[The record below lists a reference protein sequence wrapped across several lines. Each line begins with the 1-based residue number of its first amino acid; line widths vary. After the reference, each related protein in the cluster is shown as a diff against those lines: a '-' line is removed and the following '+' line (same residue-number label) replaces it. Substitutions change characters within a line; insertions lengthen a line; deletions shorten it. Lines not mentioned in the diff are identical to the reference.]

1 MSRVGDHL
9 SDTLKGHIAYD
20 GTSTPAKTALFLV
33 VCAAWLLPGLIGH
46 DPWKTDDA
54 VSFGVVSEMLKGGDW
69 MIPFVAGEPY
79 LERAPLFFWVSALFA
94 KLFGAVLPLHDAAR
108 LAAGFFMAVTL
119 AATSLAAMAIHG
131 ERAARIS
138 VLLLIGCVGLLI
150 RAHEMS
156 TDLAGLA
163 GVALGLL
170 GFALCAKRPRLG
182 GAVAGLSIA
191 TAFLG
196 DGFFPA
202 FLLVAV
208 GALLPFAGG
217 AWRTRGYAIA
227 AGIALAIALP
237 LAAAWPI
244 AFAYKSPALW
254 HEWLSQALASRWS
267 GSTARAGFTDLFYFA
282 KIITW
287 YAWPALPLA
296 AWTLWR
302 ARKTI
307 RQRPN
312 LQLPLAALVVFFT
325 ALTLVAEAREV
336 NALPLLLPLVLLG
349 VAELDSI
356 RRGAASALDWFGVT
370 TFFLFGAL
378 IWLGWIAAMTGSP
391 EPIAAWLQ
399 REVPGYKYAFRFI
412 PFALAMLLTLVW
424 IVVVARSLRTTRRAV
439 VNWAAGITMTW
450 MLVMTLGLPLV
461 DQARSY
467 RATAEQLRAAL
478 GGSLCTVGMGLG
490 DPQRALLDHYIQL
503 RTFKPEHPNAANC
516 KTLLVQGAPGR
527 LPEVGAQWAEAWR
540 GSRPGDKTEVF
551 VLYRRG

>member
-1 MSRVGDHL
+1 MSQASDHL
-9 SDTLKGHIAYD
+9 SDTLKGRIAYD

-46 DPWKTDDA
+46 EPWKTDDA
-54 VSFGVVSEMLKGGDW
+54 VSFGVVSEMLRGSSW
-69 MIPFVAGEPY
+69 MIPSVAGEPY
-79 LERAPLFFWVSALFA
+79 LERAPLFFWVAALFA

-119 AATSLAAMAIHG
+119 AATSIAALTIHG
-131 ERAARIS
+131 ERASRIS

-156 TDLAGLA
+156 SDLAGLA

-170 GFALCAKRPRLG
+170 GLALSVKRPRIG
-182 GAVAGLSIA
+182 GAVAGVGIA

-208 GALLPFAGG
+208 GAMLPLAGG
-217 AWRTRGYAIA
+217 TWRTRGYAIA
-227 AGIALAIALP
+227 AVIALAVAAP

-244 AFAYKSPALW
+244 AFAHQSPALW
-254 HEWLSQALASRWS
+254 HEWLSQAFASRWS
-267 GSTARAGFTDLFYFA
+267 GPTARAGFNDLFYFA

-302 ARKTI
+302 ARKTL

-312 LQLPLAALVVFFT
+312 LHLPFAALVVFFT
-325 ALTLVAEAREV
+325 GLTLVAEAREV

-378 IWLGWIAAMTGSP
+378 IWLGWFAAMTGSP
-391 EPIAAWLQ
+391 EAIAAWLQ
-399 REVPGYKYAFRFI
+399 REVPGYKYPFRFI
-412 PFALAMLLTLVW
+412 PFTLAMLLTLVW
-424 IVVVARSLRTTRRAV
+424 IVVVARSLRTTRRAI
-439 VNWAAGITMTW
+439 VNWAAGITMAW
-450 MLVMTLGLPLV
+450 MLLMTLGLPIV

-467 RATAEQLRAAL
+467 RATADRLRAAL
-478 GGSLCTVGMGLG
+478 GGSLCTVSMGVG

-527 LPEVGAQWAEAWR
+527 LPDVGAQWIEAWR

>member
-1 MSRVGDHL
+1 MSRTGDAL
-9 SDTLKGHIAYD
+9 SDTLKGRIAYD
-20 GTSTPAKTALFLV
+20 GTSTPAKTALFLI

-54 VSFGVVSEMLKGGDW
+54 VSFGVVSEILKGGSW
-69 MIPFVAGEPY
+69 MIPTVAGEAY
-79 LERAPLFFWVSALFA
+79 LEHAPLLFWVAAIFA
-94 KLFGAVLPLHDAAR
+94 KIFGAVLPVHDAAR

-119 AATSLAAMAIHG
+119 GATSLTALTIHG
-131 ERAARIS
+131 ERAGRIS

-170 GFALCAKRPRLG
+170 GIALCAKRPRVG
-182 GAVAGLSIA
+182 GAVAGLGIA

-202 FLLVAV
+202 FLILAV

-217 AWRTRGYAIA
+217 AWRTRSYALS

-237 LAAAWPI
+237 LGAAWPVT
-244 AFAYKSPALW
+244 FAHQAPALW
-254 HEWLSQALASRWS
+254 HEWLVLAFASRWS
-267 GSTARAGFTDLFYFA
+267 GPSTQAGFADLFYFA
-282 KIITW
+282 RIITW

-307 RQRPN
+307 RQRTN
-312 LQLPLAALVVFFT
+312 LHLPLAALVVFFT
-325 ALTLVAEAREV
+325 ALTLVADAREI

-370 TFFLFGAL
+370 TFFLCGVL
-378 IWLGWIAAMTGSP
+378 IWLAWFAAMTGSP
-391 EPIAAWLQ
+391 EAIAAWLQ
-399 REVPGYKYAFRFI
+399 REVPGYKYPFRFI
-412 PFALAMLLTLVW
+412 PFTLAMLLTLVW

-450 MLVMTLGLPLV
+450 MLVMTLGLPIV
-461 DQARSY
+461 NQARSY
-467 RATAEQLRAAL
+467 RATAEQLRTAL
-478 GGSLCTVGMGLG
+478 AGSLCTVGMGLG

-503 RTFKPEHPNAANC
+503 RTFKPDHANAPNCA
-516 KTLLVQGAPGR
+516 TLLVQGVPGK
-527 LPEVGAQWAEAWR
+527 LPDVGAQWKETWR